1 MPGRRD
7 DVPIPLMEQTSVSG
21 TANPPRSRKSRAADC
36 IEKAIAENRP
46 LPLEVVLDVM
56 WFFNDAAHRLEVS
69 GEPDDARLSRFARY
83 LALRAAAVALPY
95 VHARI
100 ASAAATE
107 FEDGDSAAEDHFA
120 RSDRLLEWRLK
131 KLSVAKL
138 HALWDRIKAGD
149 SCDVVLSEMTGTH
162 SIQ

>member
-21 TANPPRSRKSRAADC
+21 TDPPRSRKSRASDC
-36 IEKAIAENRP
+36 TEKAAAKNKP

-56 WFFNDAAHRLEVS
+56 WHFRDEAQRLEAS
-69 GEPDDARLSRFARY
+69 GDPDDARLSRFARY

-100 ASAAATE
+100 AHATD
-107 FEDGDSAAEDHFA
+107 FEDGASAGEDHFA
-120 RSDRLLEWRLK
+120 RRDRLLEWRLK
-131 KLSVAKL
+131 KLSVAQL

-149 SCDVVLSEMTGTH
+149 PCDVVLSEMTDTR

>member
-36 IEKAIAENRP
+36 IENAIAENKP

-56 WFFNDAAHRLEVS
+56 WFFNDAAQRFEVS
-69 GEPDDARLSRFARY
+69 GDPDDARLSRLARY

-100 ASAAATE
+100 APAATD
-107 FEDGDSAAEDHFA
+107 FEDGDPRRRGPLCEE
-120 RSDRLLEWRLK
+120 RP
-131 KLSVAKL
+131 VA
-138 HALWDRIKAGD
+138 
-149 SCDVVLSEMTGTH
+149 
-162 SIQ
+162 

>member
-36 IEKAIAENRP
+36 IENAIAENKP

-56 WFFNDAAHRLEVS
+56 WFFNDAAQRLEVS
-69 GEPDDARLSRFARY
+69 GDPDDARLCRLARY
-83 LALRAAAVALPY
+83 LAFRAAVVALPY

-100 ASAAATE
+100 APVAAADSE
-107 FEDGDSAAEDHFA
+107 GGDPVDAPEEDPDA
-120 RSDRLLEWRLK
+120 RARQEALFTRQLNELSLSQLQELYNRLASGL
-131 KLSVAKL
+131 
-138 HALWDRIKAGD
+138 
-149 SCDVVLSEMTGTH
+149 
-162 SIQ
+162 